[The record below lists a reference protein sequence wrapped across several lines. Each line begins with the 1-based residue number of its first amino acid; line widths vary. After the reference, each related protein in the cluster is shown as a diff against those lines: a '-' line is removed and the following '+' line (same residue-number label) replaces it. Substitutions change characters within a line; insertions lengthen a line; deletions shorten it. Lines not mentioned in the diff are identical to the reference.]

1 MNMEQAHARTVTYRP
16 ARYHSIT
23 AAGKADGRRRTVPYP
38 LSETEQLIMETVRT
52 FAQQRVKPRA
62 AEIDRTGDFPWDLV
76 KQMGELGL
84 MGVCLPEEYGGAGQS
99 YVLFAMIV
107 EELCAACASTG
118 LIMDVNISLCAEP
131 ILMFGTE
138 EQKQRFL
145 RPLGTG
151 EKLGALA
158 MTEPGAGS
166 DAAGIKTTADRQ
178 GDHYLLNGTK
188 TFITNGGVADT
199 YVVTAVT
206 DREAA
211 HRGIS
216 DFIVEKGTP
225 GLAFGPPMH
234 KMGICGAAT
243 SEVIFQDCAVPV
255 ENLLG
260 QEGEGFKITMDT
272 LDAGRIG
279 IAAQAVGI
287 ARAALEDAVAYAG
300 QRQQFG
306 KTITSFQA
314 IQFMIA
320 DMATAI
326 EAARLL
332 THQAAELRE
341 RRIPCARES
350 AMAKLFAGDT
360 AMRVA
365 TDALQLFGGYGY
377 MKEFPA
383 ERHMRDAKI
392 TQIYEGTNQ
401 IQRVVIAR
409 SMLGRE

>member
-1 MNMEQAHARTVTYRP
+1 
-16 ARYHSIT
+16 
-23 AAGKADGRRRTVPYP
+23 
-38 LSETEQLIMETVRT
+38 
-52 FAQQRVKPRA
+52 
-62 AEIDRTGDFPWDLV
+62 
-76 KQMGELGL
+76 MGELGL
-84 MGVCLPEEYGGAGQS
+84 MGVCLPEEYGGAAQS
-99 YVLFAMIV
+99 FVLFAMIV

-118 LIMDVNISLCAEP
+118 LILDVNVSLCAEP
-131 ILMFGTE
+131 ILLFGSD
-138 EQKQRFL
+138 EQKKKYL
-145 RPLGTG
+145 APLASG
-151 EKLGALA
+151 KRLGALA
-158 MTEPGAGS
+158 MTEPEAGS
-166 DAAGIKTTADRQ
+166 DAASIKTSAVRH
-178 GDHYLLNGTK
+178 GDTYVLNGTK
-188 TFITNGGVADT
+188 TFVTNGGVADT

-206 DREAA
+206 DRSAG
-211 HRGIS
+211 HNGIS
-216 DFIVEKGTP
+216 DFIVEKGMP
-225 GLAFGPPMH
+225 GLSFGEPMH
-234 KMGICGAAT
+234 KMGIRGST
-243 SEVIFQDCAVPV
+243 TTEVLFRDCRVPAS
-255 ENLLG
+255 NLLG
-260 QEGEGFKITMDT
+260 AEGQGFKITMDT

-287 ARAALEDAVAYAG
+287 ARAALEDAIAYAS
-300 QRQQFG
+300 QRRQFG
-306 KTITSFQA
+306 QAVTSFQA
-314 IQFMIA
+314 IQFMIS

-332 THQAAELRE
+332 TLQAAELRE

-409 SMLGRE
+409 SLLGRG

>member
-1 MNMEQAHARTVTYRP
+1 LNDE
-16 ARYHSIT
+16 
-23 AAGKADGRRRTVPYP
+23 
-38 LSETEQLIMETVRT
+38 EQLILDTVRR
-52 FAQQRVKPRA
+52 FARDRVRPRA
-62 AEIDRTGDFPWDLV
+62 AEIDRTGAFPRDLV
-76 KQMGELGL
+76 QQMAELGL
-84 MGVCLPEEYGGAGQS
+84 MGVCLPEEYGGSGQS
-99 YVLFAMIV
+99 FVLFALII

-118 LIMDVNISLCAEP
+118 LILDVTVTLCAES
-131 ILMFGTE
+131 ILAFGTE

-145 RPLGTG
+145 VPLAAG
-151 EKLGALA
+151 EQLGALA

-166 DAAGIKTTADRQ
+166 DAAGIATTAVRS
-178 GDHYLLNGTK
+178 GDHYVLNGTK
-188 TFITNGGVADT
+188 TFITNGGEADV
-199 YVVTAVT
+199 YIVTTVT
-206 DREAA
+206 DRTAG

-216 DFIVEKGTP
+216 NFIVEKGTP
-225 GLAFGPPMH
+225 GLTFGPPMH
-234 KMGICGAAT
+234 KMGICGAVT
-243 SEVIFQDCAVPV
+243 TEVILRDCPVPAA
-255 ENLLG
+255 NLLG
-260 QEGEGFKITMDT
+260 TEGQGFTITMDT

-287 ARAALEDAVAYAG
+287 ARAALEDALEYAT
-300 QRQQFG
+300 QRRQFG
-306 KTITSFQA
+306 KQITQFQGL
-314 IQFMIA
+314 QFMIA
-320 DMATAI
+320 DMATQI

-332 THQAAELRE
+332 MLQAAELRG
-341 RRIPCARES
+341 RHIACARES

-401 IQRVVIAR
+401 IQRMVIAR